1 MLFLFSVFLAILV
14 CLFSHLNFIKKQLLN
29 YHKRAPCNPGD
40 FIKFIHY
47 LKENS
52 HLTLST
58 PSDIDVIPFTSS
70 FLTLC
75 AVVYFSIRVMSPAFQ
90 CCCFCFKHQLSLSGN
105 WEEKKKGLLYLCTYW
120 PHPVLLS
127 DFCRS
132 QFPPGTLWRPW
143 DVLRKGT
150 GQLFIRSNLTS
161 LCVLEVVGEDISC
174 LVSDFMGRAF
184 KMLRLMVFWSFCY
197 DSVGWLYI
205 SCKTEN
211 DLAICMWE
219 TCCFRS
225 HPRLI
230 AFVAYIL
237 LVTPL

>member
-105 WEEKKKGLLYLCTYW
+105 WEEKKKVFYISARIDHIQYCW
-120 PHPVLLS
+120 VIS
-127 DFCRS
+127 
-132 QFPPGTLWRPW
+132 
-143 DVLRKGT
+143 
-150 GQLFIRSNLTS
+150 
-161 LCVLEVVGEDISC
+161 VGPSFH
-174 LVSDFMGRAF
+174 LVSFDDLEMSLGRARDSSSF
-184 KMLRLMVFWSFCY
+184 VRISPPSVFSKWWERTF
-197 DSVGWLYI
+197 
-205 SCKTEN
+205 
-211 DLAICMWE
+211 LALFLILWE
-219 TCCFRS
+219 EHSRC
-225 HPRLI
+225 
-230 AFVAYIL
+230 
-237 LVTPL
+237 